1 MNSKKP
7 TKGTIDMSQVKDSNV
22 VLEPNPK
29 PQVEFLGEKLIDEI
43 MSNMDD
49 LEKMVSLP

>member
-43 MSNMDD
+43 MKWLPFPHIM
-49 LEKMVSLP
+49 EK